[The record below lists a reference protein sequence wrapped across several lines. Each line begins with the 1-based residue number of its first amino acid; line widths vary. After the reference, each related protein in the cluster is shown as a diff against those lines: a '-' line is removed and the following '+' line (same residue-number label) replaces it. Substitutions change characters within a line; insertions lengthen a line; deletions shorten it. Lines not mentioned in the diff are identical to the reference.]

1 MMSSIALYETPLSG
15 SERSRKRDL
24 VENIRSLMVYML
36 SDIEYSDEYFSLL
49 FVDVDKKA
57 KNLADGL
64 FRTEDRRVAIYGPR
78 GVGKSAILQGI
89 GFVGIKEH
97 SGMKLPIVAKISE
110 ARSVTSVAKLE
121 DRFYTAIA
129 KGIARVPDIQ
139 AKWSKMAKSEKLAKH
154 SAIFASAVTGAAAF
168 FIHPLSLASG
178 LITQT
183 IGSIVRP
190 SNYRSLDELLTSSSV
205 RPSRLTDLLIARLRD
220 EDIEPVFII
229 DELDKVADP
238 DIVHN
243 FIEGNQSWFE
253 GKNAVLTI
261 SYNIGE
267 SLKEIATAS
276 ISRIAA
282 TEPCMGLS
290 STKDGRDIIYKRARL
305 GLLHFDH
312 DNNTLSLD
320 RYEQSVEEKV
330 QEIMPEN
337 DATDIIERTFPN
349 TSRMLR
355 LTYSTLDEAAKQG
368 CTIREVLDALSSGQ
382 SEGQIQKVRV
392 TKQRIKI
399 LEKLSN
405 GPLTLT
411 ELAHSLTVDTRPLFT
426 TLTLMVR
433 KGLLH
438 TTKEG
443 ATRVYYHLTEEGNR
457 ILHLST

>member
-1 MMSSIALYETPLSG
+1 
-15 SERSRKRDL
+15 
-24 VENIRSLMVYML
+24 MVYML
-36 SDIEYSDEYFSLL
+36 SDIEYTDEYFSFL

-57 KNLADGL
+57 QNLADGL

-89 GFVGIKEH
+89 GFLGLKEH
-97 SGMKLPIVAKISE
+97 GGMKLPIAAKISE
-110 ARSVTSVAKLE
+110 ARSVTSVAKIE
-121 DRFYTAIA
+121 DRFYTSIA
-129 KGIARVPDIQ
+129 KGIARVPEIQ
-139 AKWSKMAKSEKLAKH
+139 GKWSKMAKGERLAKH
-154 SAIFASAVTGAAAF
+154 SAIVASAVTGAAAF
-168 FIHPLSLASG
+168 FAQPLSLASG
-178 LITQT
+178 LITEA
-183 IGSIVRP
+183 IRSIVRP

-220 EDIEPVFII
+220 EEIEPVFII

-267 SLKEIATAS
+267 SLKEISTAS

-282 TEPCMGLS
+282 TEPYMGLS
-290 STKDGRDIIYKRARL
+290 STKEGREIIYKRAEL
-305 GLLHFDH
+305 GLLYSDH
-312 DNNTLSLD
+312 NNKAPSPD

-330 QEIMPEN
+330 QEIIPEN
-337 DATDIIERTFPN
+337 DAMDIIERTFPN
-349 TSRMLR
+349 ASRMLR

-368 CTIREVLDALSSGQ
+368 CTVREALDALSSGR
-382 SEGQIQKVRV
+382 SEGEMQKVRV

-426 TLTLMVR
+426 TLSLMVR
-433 KGLLH
+433 NGLLH
-438 TTKEG
+438 TTKDG
-443 ATRVYYHLTEEGNR
+443 SNRVHYHLTEEGDR
-457 ILHLST
+457 ILHLARK